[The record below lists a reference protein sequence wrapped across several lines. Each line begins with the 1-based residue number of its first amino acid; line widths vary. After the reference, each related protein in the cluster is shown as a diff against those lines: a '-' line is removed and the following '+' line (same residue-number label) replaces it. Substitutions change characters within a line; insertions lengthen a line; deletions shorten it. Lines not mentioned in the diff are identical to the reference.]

1 MCPLRPTAIV
11 TPGAT
16 ASSIAVLT
24 ILSSL
29 PPIAVSSPE
38 LLRPSSGG
46 TYLIGGGAAAA
57 TRAWGGGA
65 HATSAATEKTA
76 KEVKDFIDFAS
87 GFGTDGCQRRME
99 RWAATILA
107 VAR

>member
-1 MCPLRPTAIV
+1 IYAMCPLRPTAIV

-29 PPIAVSSPE
+29 PAMAVSGTE
-38 LLRPSSGG
+38 LLRPTSGG

-65 HATSAATEKTA
+65 HATSAATVKTA
-76 KEVKDFIDFAS
+76 RNVKDFMSATVGYS
-87 GFGTDGCQRRME
+87 K
-99 RWAATILA
+99 AAPLLRG
-107 VAR
+107 AR